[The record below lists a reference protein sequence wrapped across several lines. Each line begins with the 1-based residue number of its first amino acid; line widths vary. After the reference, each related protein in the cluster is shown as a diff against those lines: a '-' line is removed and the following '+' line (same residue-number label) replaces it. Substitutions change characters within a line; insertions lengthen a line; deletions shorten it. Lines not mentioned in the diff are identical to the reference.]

1 MDDRIPTK
9 PGRMKITPEDG
20 SPAYY
25 ATVEMADEP
34 TQVGTA
40 LNKENLLSDPVAMAV
55 GLTASAVPDD
65 MFDVMAHAGDLHVWR
80 RTVETFEK
88 IPAKYSLG
96 PTQGKTPLTYPKTPT
111 TQATFHYGKS
121 ISIDD
126 NGEITI
132 NGEQT
137 VRLNSDDSSV
147 SKANNLKGSFFY
159 CDSSTTIGADN
170 GFETGPGNVYFIPSD
185 AIISREP
192 DSYLS
197 GVLYTSKYQKVYT
210 TPAVPPGTYIDY
222 PVSVNPNAYQ
232 AGSDA
237 KPAGYVLGE
246 VVTGKTTISMTY
258 NRCRITYCS
267 AIEVN
272 NNGTISPAPNSGGVN
287 IPTNNMDS
295 DDLSALKGKFFHTEN
310 SENDS
315 DQIGFFSDPNY
326 WAYIPEDA
334 VITMET
340 HPVGSPA
347 IYITKYQPVTGYPAI
362 PAGTTIEY
370 IGKLGDKS
378 RMQVVSYV
386 GTGTYGSGNKTVV
399 SFYFAP
405 SIIFI
410 FGYAKSNN
418 VDFGVFVN
426 GFSVSSAFLLD
437 TNVNSIYL
445 KTNNFTL
452 DSGELSFY
460 NIGDARSQLNAK
472 GKKYTAIGFA

>member
-1 MDDRIPTK
+1 MDDRNVQFPTRYRMIKVPGTDDIFDMIPA
-9 PGRMKITPEDG
+9 PG
-20 SPAYY
+20 
-25 ATVEMADEP
+25 TVYNE
-34 TQVGTA
+34 GT
-40 LNKENLLSDPVAMAV
+40 LINKANLLTDAV
-55 GLTASAVPDD
+55 TNLIGLTGDVVPND
-65 MFDVMAHAGDLHVWR
+65 MMRVLATAGDLHVWR
-80 RTVETFEK
+80 RTVETSEK

-96 PTQGKTPLTYPKTPT
+96 PTQWKTPLTYPKTPT

-126 NGEITI
+126 NGGITI

-159 CDSSTTIGADN
+159 RDSSTTIGADN

-192 DSYLS
+192 DSYLG

-237 KPAGYVLGE
+237 KPAGYTLGAKQQAL
-246 VVTGKTTISMTY
+246 VKSLSGSSTTTISY
-258 NRCRITYCS
+258 S
-267 AIEVN
+267 
-272 NNGTISPAPNSGGVN
+272 NSVSV
-287 IPTNNMDS
+287 S
-295 DDLSALKGKFFHTEN
+295 DDGTVTLVDYQIGDFKAGTSNVSRWNALKGKFYGVGTSVAN
-310 SENDS
+310 YYVPDNAV
-315 DQIGFFSDPNY
+315 FSAQSNGD
-326 WAYIPEDA
+326 
-334 VITMET
+334 
-340 HPVGSPA
+340 
-347 IYITKYQPVTGYPAI
+347 IYVDKRQTVTGYPAI
-362 PAGTTIEY
+362 PASTTIEY
-370 IGKLGDKS
+370 LGKLGDKS

-386 GTGTYGSGNKTVV
+386 GTGTGGSGNKTVV

-410 FGYAKSNN
+410 FGYAESNN

-426 GFSVSSAFLLD
+426 GFSVSPAFLLD
-437 TNVNSIYL
+437 ANVNSLYSR
-445 KTNNFTL
+445 TNNFTL
-452 DSGELSFY
+452 DSGELSLY
-460 NIGDARSQLNAK
+460 NIGEARSQFNAK

>member
-96 PTQGKTPLTYPKTPT
+96 PTRGKTPLTYPKTPT
-111 TQATFHYGKS
+111 MQATFHYGKS

-126 NGEITI
+126 NGGITI

-197 GVLYTSKYQKVYT
+197 GVFYTSKYQKVYT

-232 AGSDA
+232 EGADGSE
-237 KPAGYVLGE
+237 KPAGYKLGSKI
-246 VVTGKTTISMTY
+246 TGNIALTDRTNESSTIHWNYSDQVDVSDDGKVSL
-258 NRCRITYCS
+258 I
-267 AIEVN
+267 
-272 NNGTISPAPNSGGVN
+272 APNRVDFNATQSNAVNMAESLVGNFIMTTSSATAIKANTVYFIPDDASVAREMSG
-287 IPTNNMDS
+287 T
-295 DDLSALKGKFFHTEN
+295 KFVYT
-310 SENDS
+310 
-315 DQIGFFSDPNY
+315 
-326 WAYIPEDA
+326 
-334 VITMET
+334 T
-340 HPVGSPA
+340 A
-347 IYITKYQPVTGYPAI
+347 IQSVTGYPAI

-370 IGKLGDKS
+370 LGVLGDKTS
-378 RMQVVSYV
+378 IETGSYV
-386 GTGTYGSGNKTVV
+386 GTGTYGSKNPNTLTFRFEPKFVHIQSYSIGNADGTG
-399 SFYFAP
+399 YGFAFFLSGARGFTIGP
-405 SIIFI
+405 SS
-410 FGYAKSNN
+410 SN
-418 VDFGVFVN
+418 D
-426 GFSVSSAFLLD
+426 L
-437 TNVNSIYL
+437 YP
-445 KTNNFTL
+445 
-452 DSGELSFY
+452 
-460 NIGDARSQLNAK
+460 LNAK
-472 GKKYTAIGFA
+472 FNKNILSWYQNDEYAQLNEKKVKYFFAALG

>member
-96 PTQGKTPLTYPKTPT
+96 PTQGKIPLTYPKTPT

-126 NGEITI
+126 NGGITI

-159 CDSSTTIGADN
+159 CDSSTTIGGDN

-197 GVLYTSKYQKVYT
+197 GVFYTSKYQKVYT

-232 AGSDA
+232 EGTNGSE
-237 KPAGYVLGE
+237 KPAGYTLGSKI
-246 VVTGKTTISMTY
+246 TGNIALTDRTNESSTIYWNYSDQVDVSDDGKVSL
-258 NRCRITYCS
+258 I
-267 AIEVN
+267 
-272 NNGTISPAPNSGGVN
+272 APNRVDFNATQSNAVNMAESLVGNFIMTTSSATAIKANTVYFIPDDASVAREMSG
-287 IPTNNMDS
+287 T
-295 DDLSALKGKFFHTEN
+295 KFVYT
-310 SENDS
+310 
-315 DQIGFFSDPNY
+315 
-326 WAYIPEDA
+326 
-334 VITMET
+334 T
-340 HPVGSPA
+340 A
-347 IYITKYQPVTGYPAI
+347 IQSVTGYPAI

-370 IGKLGDKS
+370 LGVLGDKTS
-378 RMQVVSYV
+378 IETGSYV
-386 GTGTYGSGNKTVV
+386 GTGTYGSGNPNTLTFGFEPKFVHIQSYSIDNDDGTG
-399 SFYFAP
+399 YGFAFFLSGTRGFTIGP
-405 SIIFI
+405 SS
-410 FGYAKSNN
+410 SN
-418 VDFGVFVN
+418 D
-426 GFSVSSAFLLD
+426 L
-437 TNVNSIYL
+437 YP
-445 KTNNFTL
+445 
-452 DSGELSFY
+452 
-460 NIGDARSQLNAK
+460 LNAK
-472 GKKYTAIGFA
+472 FNKNILSWYQNNEYAQLNEKKVKYFFAALG

>member
-40 LNKENLLSDPVAMAV
+40 LNKENLLSDPVARAV

-80 RTVETFEK
+80 RTVETSEK

-126 NGEITI
+126 NGGITI

-232 AGSDA
+232 VGSDA

-246 VVTGKTTISMTY
+246 VVTGKTAISMTY
-258 NRCRITYCS
+258 NRCSITYCS

-272 NNGTISPAPNSGGVN
+272 NNGTISPAPNSGVVN

-295 DDLSALKGKFFHTEN
+295 DDLSALKGKFFHTED

-370 IGKLGDKS
+370 LGKLGDKS

-410 FGYAKSNN
+410 FGYAESNN

-445 KTNNFTL
+445 RTNNFTL

-460 NIGDARSQLNAK
+460 NIGDARSQLNAN

>member
-111 TQATFHYGKS
+111 MQATFHYGKS

-126 NGEITI
+126 NGGITI

-159 CDSSTTIGADN
+159 CDPSTTIGADN
-170 GFETGPGNVYFIPSD
+170 GFETGPRNVYFIPSD

-197 GVLYTSKYQKVYT
+197 GVFYTSKYQKVYT
-210 TPAVPPGTYIDY
+210 TPVVPPGTYIDY

-232 AGSDA
+232 EGADGSE
-237 KPAGYVLGE
+237 KPAGYKLGSKI
-246 VVTGKTTISMTY
+246 TGNIALTDRTNESSTIYWNYSDQVDVSDDGKVSL
-258 NRCRITYCS
+258 I
-267 AIEVN
+267 
-272 NNGTISPAPNSGGVN
+272 APNRVDFNATQSNAVNMAESLVGNFIMTTSSATAIKANTVYFIPDDASVAREMSG
-287 IPTNNMDS
+287 T
-295 DDLSALKGKFFHTEN
+295 KFVYT
-310 SENDS
+310 
-315 DQIGFFSDPNY
+315 
-326 WAYIPEDA
+326 
-334 VITMET
+334 T
-340 HPVGSPA
+340 A
-347 IYITKYQPVTGYPAI
+347 IQFITGYPAI

-370 IGKLGDKS
+370 LGVLGDKIS
-378 RMQVVSYV
+378 IETGSYV
-386 GTGTYGSGNKTVV
+386 GTGTYGSGNPNTLTFRFEPKFVHIQSYSIGNADGTG
-399 SFYFAP
+399 YGFAFFL
-405 SIIFI
+405 S
-410 FGYAKSNN
+410 GTR
-418 VDFGVFVN
+418 
-426 GFSVSSAFLLD
+426 GFTIGPSSANDL
-437 TNVNSIYL
+437 YH
-445 KTNNFTL
+445 
-452 DSGELSFY
+452 
-460 NIGDARSQLNAK
+460 LNAK
-472 GKKYTAIGFA
+472 FNKNILSWYQNNEYAQLNEKKVKYFFAALG

>member
-80 RTVETFEK
+80 RTVETSEK

-126 NGEITI
+126 NGGITI

-197 GVLYTSKYQKVYT
+197 GVFYTSKYQKVYT

-232 AGSDA
+232 EGTDGSE
-237 KPAGYVLGE
+237 KPAGYTLGA
-246 VVTGKTTISMTY
+246 VKTGKKALSDLSNYTY
-258 NRCRITYCS
+258 SVTWQYGDS
-267 AIEVN
+267 VAV
-272 NNGTISPAPNSGGVN
+272 
-287 IPTNNMDS
+287 S
-295 DDLSALKGKFFHTEN
+295 DDGKVSIKNPTQISISATNDSEIEKAKVILGKFATPMSNCGFEYGKIYFFP
-310 SENDS
+310 SDS
-315 DQIGFFSDPNY
+315 QISRESLP
-326 WAYIPEDA
+326 
-334 VITMET
+334 
-340 HPVGSPA
+340 
-347 IYITKYQPVTGYPAI
+347 IYDTTTTNIDKYQEVTGYPAI

-370 IGKLGDKS
+370 LGKLGDKS

-410 FGYAKSNN
+410 FGYAESNN

-426 GFSVSSAFLLD
+426 GFSVSSALLLD

-445 KTNNFTL
+445 RTNNFTL

-460 NIGDARSQLNAK
+460 NIGDARSQLNAN

>member
-80 RTVETFEK
+80 RTVERSEK

-126 NGEITI
+126 NGGITI

-232 AGSDA
+232 EGSDA
-237 KPAGYVLGE
+237 KPAGYTLGAE
-246 VVTGKTTISMTY
+246 QQALVKSLSGSSTTTISY
-258 NRCRITYCS
+258 S
-267 AIEVN
+267 DSV
-272 NNGTISPAPNSGGVN
+272 SV
-287 IPTNNMDS
+287 S
-295 DDLSALKGKFFHTEN
+295 DDGTVTLVDYQTGNFKAGTSNVSMWNALKGKFYGVGTSVAN
-310 SENDS
+310 YYVPDNAV
-315 DQIGFFSDPNY
+315 FSAQSNGD
-326 WAYIPEDA
+326 
-334 VITMET
+334 
-340 HPVGSPA
+340 
-347 IYITKYQPVTGYPAI
+347 IYVDKRQTVTGYPAI

-370 IGKLGDKS
+370 LGKLGDKS

-410 FGYAKSNN
+410 FGYAESDN

-445 KTNNFTL
+445 RTNNFTL

>member
-1 MDDRIPTK
+1 MDDRNVQFPTRYRMIKVPGTDDIFDMIPA
-9 PGRMKITPEDG
+9 PG
-20 SPAYY
+20 
-25 ATVEMADEP
+25 TVYNE
-34 TQVGTA
+34 GT
-40 LNKENLLSDPVAMAV
+40 LINKANLLTDAV
-55 GLTASAVPDD
+55 TNLIGLTGDVVPND
-65 MFDVMAHAGDLHVWR
+65 MMRVLATAGDLHVWR
-80 RTVETFEK
+80 RTVETSEK

-126 NGEITI
+126 NGGITI

-197 GVLYTSKYQKVYT
+197 GVFYTSKYQKVYT

-222 PVSVNPNAYQ
+222 PVSVNQNAYQ
-232 AGSDA
+232 TGSDA

-246 VVTGKTTISMTY
+246 VVTGKTAISMTY
-258 NRCRITYCS
+258 NRCSITYCS

-272 NNGTISPAPNSGGVN
+272 NNGTISPAPNSGVVN

-295 DDLSALKGKFFHTEN
+295 DDLSALKGKFFHTEG

-370 IGKLGDKS
+370 LGKLGDKS

-426 GFSVSSAFLLD
+426 GFSVSPAFLLD
-437 TNVNSIYL
+437 ANVNSIYPR
-445 KTNNFTL
+445 TNNFTL
-452 DSGELSFY
+452 DSGELSLY
-460 NIGDARSQLNAK
+460 NIGDARSQFNAK